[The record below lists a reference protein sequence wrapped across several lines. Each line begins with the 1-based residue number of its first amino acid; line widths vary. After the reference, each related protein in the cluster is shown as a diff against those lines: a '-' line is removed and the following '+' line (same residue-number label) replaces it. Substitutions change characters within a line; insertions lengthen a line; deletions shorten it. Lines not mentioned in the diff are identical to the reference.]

1 MNIIRRWHLPRPAR
15 LFAIAATVAWGAFD
29 IAGAANGAGA
39 DAKPA
44 ARTVIIDGV
53 KYEPATLTVQQGD
66 AVVWVNKD
74 PFPHTVTAPGAF
86 DSHSIAAGGS
96 WRLVA
101 RKAGI
106 YDYICTLHPNM
117 KGTLK
122 VE

>member
-1 MNIIRRWHLPRPAR
+1 MNTIRRWHLPRPAR
-15 LFAIAATVAWGAFD
+15 LFAIAATVAWGAFY

-39 DAKPA
+39 DAKA
-44 ARTVIIDGV
+44 ATHNVVIDGV

-96 WRLVA
+96 WRFVA
-101 RKAGI
+101 RKAGV

-117 KGTLK
+117 KGTLR